1 MAEGR
6 TVKKWLRFYMSG
18 YELGTNARSLGT
30 AGWSYEESDQTAW
43 QDTAHGYLPNHAN
56 ISLGP
61 FNGIY
66 DTTATTGLHA
76 VASDPSNIPRDIMVP
91 VGERAIPALG
101 DPTFCAR
108 LMQLGYQTDT
118 SGDVVNIPFGPWDV
132 DDLMTPFGQPWGHL
146 LHIKESEA
154 AVNTSDTDNVDSYSG
169 AATSEGGYFM
179 HQIFSITGAG
189 TVTLSVEDSPDQD
202 NANFLP
208 IAGGCTT
215 AAIATAAA
223 PTSGII
229 RTTVASAAVRRWTR
243 WQIAF
248 GGGATACEF
257 ALAFVRG
264 RAS

>member
-1 MAEGR
+1 
-6 TVKKWLRFYMSG
+6 
-18 YELGTNARSLGT
+18 
-30 AGWSYEESDQTAW
+30 
-43 QDTAHGYLPNHAN
+43 
-56 ISLGP
+56 
-61 FNGIY
+61 
-66 DTTATTGLHA
+66 
-76 VASDPSNIPRDIMVP
+76 MVP

-154 AVNTSDTDNVDSYSG
+154 VVNTSDTDNVRSYSE

-179 HQIFSITGAG
+179 YQIFSITGAG
-189 TVTLSVEDSPDQD
+189 TLILSVEDSVDQD
-202 NANFLP
+202 NANFAE

-215 AAIATAAA
+215 AAINQTAA
-223 PTSGII
+223 PCSGII
-229 RTTVASAAVRRWTR
+229 RTVDASAAVKEYTR

-248 GGGATACEF
+248 TGPTACDF